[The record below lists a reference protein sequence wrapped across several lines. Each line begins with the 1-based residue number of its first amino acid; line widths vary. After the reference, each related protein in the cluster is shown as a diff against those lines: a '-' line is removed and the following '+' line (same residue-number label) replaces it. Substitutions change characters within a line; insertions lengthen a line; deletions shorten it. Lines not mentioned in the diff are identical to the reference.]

1 MRRRAWPDPYR
12 QGEPLDLDRFARA
25 LASCGPPPAD
35 HAGPSCSVLVD
46 CTASDAVSA
55 AYPAFMRA
63 GLHVVTPNKKFGS
76 GPLDQY
82 RELRAL
88 SERCRRRFMYEV
100 GWGHNLPA
108 CVLGQG
114 RVGGV
119 PRSACRS
126 SGDKQNTRARSASW
140 TA

>member
-1 MRRRAWPDPYR
+1 M
-12 QGEPLDLDRFARA
+12 DLDRFAHT
-25 LASCGPPPAD
+25 LASCGPTPAD
-35 HAGPSCSVLVD
+35 NAGPSCSLLVD

-82 RELRAL
+82 RELGAL

-100 GWGHNLPA
+100 GRRHSLSA
-108 CVLGQG
+108 CLLGQG
-114 RVGGV
+114 RV
-119 PRSACRS
+119 
-126 SGDKQNTRARSASW
+126 
-140 TA
+140 